1 MTEQQFISNWY
12 AGLAIAAV
20 IVVVVAVLVLAIIVT
35 ARRILANAQRALTV
49 ANEIVENTQ
58 PIWEL
63 EKTNA
68 VASQLSEGAEAIAQH
83 ATEMADTLEAST
95 EPAEPA
101 VE

>member
-12 AGLAIAAV
+12 TGLTVAAV
-20 IVVVVAVLVLAIIVT
+20 IVVVVAVLVSAIIVT
-35 ARRILANAQRALTV
+35 ARRILANAQRALAV
-49 ANEIVENTQ
+49 ADEIVENTQ

-83 ATEMADTLEAST
+83 ATEVADALEEAT
-95 EPAEPA
+95 EPAEST